1 MMAIGSAWYPTK
13 VSGTF
18 VAALYAAFG
27 LGDLV
32 FSLAAFHLG
41 IPEGNPVLRWACL
54 HGWFVPAKLG
64 LTLVAA
70 FLIERLYDVNRIR
83 TICWGAV
90 VTMAFVNAV
99 HAISLSTL
107 LPGG

>member
-1 MMAIGSAWYPTK
+1 MAIGSTWYPVK

-54 HGWFVPAKLG
+54 HGWFVPAKLA
-64 LTLVAA
+64 LTLAVA
-70 FLIERLYDVNRIR
+70 FLINLLYGVDRVRA
-83 TICWGAV
+83 ICWGAV
-90 VTMAFVNAV
+90 AAMAFVDAV
-99 HAISLSTL
+99 HAISLTVL
-107 LPGG
+107 LPG

>member
-1 MMAIGSAWYPTK
+1 MAIGSIWYPTK

-27 LGDLV
+27 LGDLI

-54 HGWFVPAKLG
+54 HGWFVPAKLA
-64 LTLVAA
+64 LTLVVA
-70 FLIERLYDVNRIR
+70 FLIDLLYGMDRAR
-83 TICWGAV
+83 TVCWAAV
-90 VTMAFVNAV
+90 AAMALVDAL
-99 HAISLSTL
+99 HAISLSAL
-107 LPGG
+107 LPG

>member
-1 MMAIGSAWYPTK
+1 MAIGSTWYPTK

-27 LGDLV
+27 LADLV

-54 HGWFVPAKLG
+54 HGLFVPAKLA
-64 LTLVAA
+64 LTLVVA
-70 FLIERLYDVNRIR
+70 FLIDLLYGVGRVR
-83 TICWGAV
+83 AVCWGAV
-90 VTMAFVNAV
+90 VAMACVDAL
-99 HAISLSTL
+99 HAISLSAL
-107 LPGG
+107 LPG